1 MTRPVTSRSN
11 SQGRVLLKASRPSA
25 LKLSKGAH
33 SHKGSL
39 SSNKGRGK
47 RDSHIESD
55 DDFLDSMAALP
66 NFCAFCEKQLINP
79 HATVLYCSEACRR
92 KDGSHPVP
100 CAVQAGVPSPPI
112 VLGPEVE
119 DEPFSDIVP
128 QQSPTMLGSSSAVVA
143 DFADHSSG
151 PGHDQSEAAK
161 YLSKFMASGNA
172 SPGRRSRLNYRNNN
186 SLSHTT
192 LPSLSHTPSSLASP
206 LSSYNSV
213 SRTAP
218 PKITPWG
225 YRHSKRPSFDLSA
238 TASVGNNGSLRSE
251 ASTETVFKAVEGE
264 LTYEKKPM
272 GQTTGGGP
280 CAGSLKQLFAH
291 EAMRRSSALTY
302 NSSSASLSDRLDRE
316 EA

>member
-66 NFCAFCEKQLINP
+66 NFW
-79 HATVLYCSEACRR
+79 